1 MAARNLDPCARCG
14 GVMCDCNVAVIRGA
28 AMRAPSNIQ
37 CLTKNEKESNM
48 QLLGSK
54 AAGYLWDDARLSPTH
69 LGTRSGFGSET
80 VGYLL
85 TSPAVT
91 HTSEAL
97 R

>member
-1 MAARNLDPCARCG
+1 MSGVAA
-14 GVMCDCNVAVIRGA
+14 IRSHAMGA
-28 AMRAPSNIQ
+28 KFDNEF
-37 CLTKNEKESNM
+37 LTNERKRFNM
-48 QLLGSK
+48 HTFGSK

-69 LGTRSGFGSET
+69 PSTRSGFGSET

>member
-1 MAARNLDPCARCG
+1 MAEISAP
-14 GVMCDCNVAVIRGA
+14 VQ
-28 AMRAPSNIQ
+28 RAKFDNEY
-37 CLTKNEKESNM
+37 LTNERKRSNM
-48 QLLGSK
+48 HMFGSK

-69 LGTRSGFGSET
+69 PSTRSGFGSET

-85 TSPAVT
+85 STPAVT

>member
-1 MAARNLDPCARCG
+1 MAG
-14 GVMCDCNVAVIRGA
+14 IYVA
-28 AMRAPSNIQ
+28 AMSATSNNE
-37 CLTKNEKESNM
+37 CLTNNEGRSNM
-48 QLLGSK
+48 QPFGSR

-69 LGTRSGFGSET
+69 PSTRSGFGSET

-85 TSPAVT
+85 STPAVT